1 MKVIRAAKKGEE
13 KKKNY
18 KREKEIGLFLH
29 FRFAYTVIY
38 SMIGTQQQWVVL
50 FVDKMSF
57 WQIQTVTDQK
67 TST

>member
-38 SMIGTQQQWVVL
+38 SMIGAQQQ
-50 FVDKMSF
+50 
-57 WQIQTVTDQK
+57 
-67 TST
+67 